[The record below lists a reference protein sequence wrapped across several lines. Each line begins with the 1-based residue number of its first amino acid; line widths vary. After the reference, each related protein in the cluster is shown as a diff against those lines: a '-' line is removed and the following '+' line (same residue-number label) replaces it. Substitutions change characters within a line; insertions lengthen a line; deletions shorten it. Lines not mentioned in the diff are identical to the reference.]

1 MNIKDIAP
9 CGIDCINCEV
19 YEPNN
24 RRDIWQMFA
33 ERFGVTA
40 EEIACKGCRI
50 QGGCSIH
57 KDCETLDCIK
67 AKKLDSCGDC
77 SEFPCRK
84 LMPLAANAERV
95 PHNLK
100 VYNLCRIKQIGA
112 EEFLKESSKNREYY
126 FKGKFK
132 IGAGPQL

>member
-1 MNIKDIAP
+1 MNSNDIAP

-24 RRDIWQMFA
+24 RRDVWQMFA

-57 KDCETLDCIK
+57 KDCETLECVK
-67 AKKLDSCGDC
+67 AKKNRFLRGLFGISMQEADAAC
-77 SEFPCRK
+77 S
-84 LMPLAANAERV
+84 
-95 PHNLK
+95 
-100 VYNLCRIKQIGA
+100 
-112 EEFLKESSKNREYY
+112 
-126 FKGKFK
+126 
-132 IGAGPQL
+132 

>member
-1 MNIKDIAP
+1 MNPNDIAP

-24 RRDIWQMFA
+24 RKDIWDMFA
-33 ERFGVTA
+33 ARLGVTP
-40 EEIACKGCRI
+40 EEVACKGCRV
-50 QGGCSIH
+50 QGGCSVH
-57 KDCETLDCIK
+57 KDCETLECVK
-67 AKKLDSCGDC
+67 SKNLDSCGDC
-77 SEFPCRK
+77 DEFPCRK
-84 LMPLAANAERV
+84 IMPLAANAERV

-112 EEFLKESSKNREYY
+112 EAFLEESANNRRLY
-126 FKGKFK
+126 FNGKFK